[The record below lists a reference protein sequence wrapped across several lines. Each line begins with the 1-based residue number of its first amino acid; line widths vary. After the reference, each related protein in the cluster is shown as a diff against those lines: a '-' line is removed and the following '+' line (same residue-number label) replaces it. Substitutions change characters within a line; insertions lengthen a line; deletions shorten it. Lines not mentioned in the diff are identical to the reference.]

1 MTTNK
6 MLLRDMKTM
15 AQDMKTRVRDVKTT
29 LLRTALLVL
38 LVLCGGIGNEAW
50 ATMS

>member
-1 MTTNK
+1 MSTK
-6 MLLRDMKTM
+6 DMLQKANIRDMKTM
-15 AQDMKTRVRDVKTT
+15 VRDVKTT